1 VRALPLAE
9 FATGAAVS
17 EELVQ
22 RLVGRRN
29 CVVVALS
36 RGTASFEPIGRV
48 ELKGFA
54 APIALWRASRVLESA

>member
-1 VRALPLAE
+1 LP
-9 FATGAAVS
+9 
-17 EELVQ
+17 
-22 RLVGRRN
+22 
-29 CVVVALS
+29 